1 MVEKIIL
8 DLPPTQRTSLQHAA
22 EKWRL
27 PFWDWAMKKP
37 VMDAKTEDYVNY
49 DVPQLVRLEA
59 VRIRTPQGL
68 RWVKNPLYTFKM
80 PGNALMST
88 GGVEGITKDVK
99 KEIHVRTQLSWG
111 DNS

>member
-1 MVEKIIL
+1 
-8 DLPPTQRTSLQHAA
+8 
-22 EKWRL
+22 
-27 PFWDWAMKKP
+27 MKKP
-37 VMDAKTEDYVNY
+37 VMDAKTKDYNNY

-80 PGNALMST
+80 PDNVPMST
-88 GGVEGITKDVK
+88 GGVEGIKEDK
-99 KEIHVRTQLSWG
+99 KHDIPEIHVRTQLSWG